1 MTIAKYMEYEARM
14 KRQYVHPTRCE
25 GADFNYLRSKSVAM
39 EYSYYSDDAKID
51 LYYALPPLLPSQV
64 DGTDKLQWVSFVA
77 DEDVLEG
84 DIPSEF
90 LPCQLPPKELNPGSF
105 TLPCTIGNL
114 NLYDMVDLGASVNVM
129 SESKFEHLKV

>member
-51 LYYALPPLLPSQV
+51 LYYALPPLLP
-64 DGTDKLQWVSFVA
+64 
-77 DEDVLEG
+77 
-84 DIPSEF
+84 
-90 LPCQLPPKELNPGSF
+90 
-105 TLPCTIGNL
+105 
-114 NLYDMVDLGASVNVM
+114 
-129 SESKFEHLKV
+129 